1 MFTCPCSKTE
11 KVKTKSKESFEQ
23 KLARSDP
30 EFLEFLKGEKSDL
43 LAFDDGDLSE
53 DSNEDDVEEEDTDT
67 GNEHGASKKKKK
79 KPEVKCHVSYI

>member
-1 MFTCPCSKTE
+1 M
-11 KVKTKSKESFEQ
+11 KSQETFEQ

-53 DSNEDDVEEEDTDT
+53 DSNEDDVEQCMDTDD
-67 GNEHGASKKKKK
+67 GHKSSKKKKLK
-79 KPEVKCHVSYI
+79 VNSMFYVMEVLMLFKQ